1 MNTIN
6 LIIFMS
12 LFWIIFSQL
21 NQLRSSNEGCCADK
35 SCGTTDFDKLLW
47 GVTLTLSIILTLLL
61 VYNLYDMYSN
71 SSMRARIFRANPVK
85 TLAEQG
91 TELMFGK

>member
-1 MNTIN
+1 MNTLN

-21 NQLRSSNEGCCADK
+21 NQLRSANEGCCADK

-47 GVTLTLSIILTLLL
+47 GVTLTMSIILSLLFI
-61 VYNLYDMYSN
+61 YDLYYIYSN
-71 SSMRARIFRANPVK
+71 SSMRARSFRANPVQS
-85 TLAEQG
+85 LAEQG